1 MENAV
6 EALKMA
12 GFMILFVIALSI
24 TMVTLTQAKTT
35 ADALVKDQDRQE
47 SYQYIELDDSETMAF
62 SRTVTLADII
72 PTLYRYAQEDY
83 AVQFYVINYNV
94 PNGEPLPLNVYTSGS
109 GEDKNDLDL
118 DTEHWEENGVTRY
131 EEWRGNTTK
140 IKQHV
145 DDVVKKLQS
154 YTSYKFIERLG
165 TTEDYEESQ
174 DTEELVP
181 DINKQYKRI
190 ITYTLTFQ
198 R

>member
-12 GFMILFVIALSI
+12 GFMLLFIIALSI
-24 TMVTLTQAKTT
+24 TMITLTQAKTT
-35 ADALVKDQDRQE
+35 ADSLVKKQDRQQ
-47 SYQYIELDDSETMAF
+47 SYQYIEVTGDLSKSL

-83 AVQFYVINYNV
+83 AVQFY
-94 PNGEPLPLNVYTSGS
+94 TSSGS
-109 GEDKNDLDL
+109 PLYIYESGQIKNGVHVKKNDLDL
-118 DTEHWEENGVTRY
+118 DTEHWLENGETRY

-145 DDVVKKLQS
+145 DDVVEFLLAN
-154 YTSYKFIERLG
+154 YKNSNFEEKLG

-174 DTEELVP
+174 DTNELVP

-190 ITYTLTFQ
+190 ITYTLK
-198 R
+198 

>member
-12 GFMILFVIALSI
+12 GFMLLFIIALSI
-24 TMVTLTQAKTT
+24 TMITLTQAKTT
-35 ADALVKDQDRQE
+35 ADSLVKNQDRQQ
-47 SYQYIELDDSETMAF
+47 SYQYIEVNGDLSKSL

-83 AVQFYVINYNV
+83 AVQFY
-94 PNGEPLPLNVYTSGS
+94 TSSGS
-109 GEDKNDLDL
+109 PLYVYESGQIKNGVHVKKNDLDL
-118 DTEHWEENGVTRY
+118 DTEHWLENGETRY

-145 DDVVKKLQS
+145 DDVVEYLLAN
-154 YTSYKFIERLG
+154 YKNSNFEEKLG

-174 DTEELVP
+174 DTNELVP

-190 ITYTLTFQ
+190 ITYTLK
-198 R
+198 

>member
-12 GFMILFVIALSI
+12 GFMILFIIALSI
-24 TMVTLTQAKTT
+24 TMITLTQAKTA
-35 ADALVKDQDRQE
+35 ADSLVKNQDRQQ
-47 SYQYIELDDSETMAF
+47 SYQYIEVTGDLSKSL

-83 AVQFYVINYNV
+83 AVQFY
-94 PNGEPLPLNVYTSGS
+94 TSSGS
-109 GEDKNDLDL
+109 PLYVYESGQIKNGVHVKKNDLDL
-118 DTEHWEENGVTRY
+118 DTEHWLENGETRY

-145 DDVVKKLQS
+145 DDVVEFLLAN
-154 YTSYKFIERLG
+154 YKNSNFEEKLG

-174 DTEELVP
+174 DTNELVP

-190 ITYTLTFQ
+190 ITYTLK
-198 R
+198 

>member
-6 EALKMA
+6 EVLKMA
-12 GFMILFVIALSI
+12 GFMLLFIIALSI

-35 ADALVKDQDRQE
+35 ADSLVKNQDRQQ
-47 SYQYIELDDSETMAF
+47 SYHYIEVTGDLSRSL

-83 AVQFYVINYNV
+83 AVQFYTSSGNPLYVYESGQIKNGV
-94 PNGEPLPLNVYTSGS
+94 PVK
-109 GEDKNDLDL
+109 KNDLDL
-118 DTEHWEENGVTRY
+118 DTEHWVENGETRY

-145 DDVVKKLQS
+145 DDVVEYLLAN
-154 YTSYKFIERLG
+154 YKNSNFEEKLG
-165 TTEDYEESQ
+165 TTEEYEESQ
-174 DTEELVP
+174 DTNELVP

-190 ITYTLTFQ
+190 ITYTLK
-198 R
+198 

>member
-12 GFMILFVIALSI
+12 GFMLLFIIALSI
-24 TMVTLTQAKTT
+24 TMITLTQAKTT
-35 ADALVKDQDRQE
+35 ADSLVKNQDRQQ
-47 SYQYIELDDSETMAF
+47 SYQYIEVTGDLSKSL

-83 AVQFYVINYNV
+83 AVQFY
-94 PNGEPLPLNVYTSGS
+94 TSSGS
-109 GEDKNDLDL
+109 PLYIYESGQIKNGVPVKENDLDL
-118 DTEHWEENGVTRY
+118 DTEHWIENGETRY
-131 EEWRGNTTK
+131 EDWRGNTTK

-145 DDVVKKLQS
+145 DDVVEYLLAN
-154 YTSYKFIERLG
+154 YKNSNFEEKLG

-174 DTEELVP
+174 DTNELVP

-190 ITYTLTFQ
+190 ITYTLK
-198 R
+198 

>member
-12 GFMILFVIALSI
+12 GFMLLFIIALSI
-24 TMVTLTQAKTT
+24 TMITLTQAKTT
-35 ADALVKDQDRQE
+35 ADSLVKNQDRQQ
-47 SYQYIELDDSETMAF
+47 SYQYIEVTGDLSKSL

-83 AVQFYVINYNV
+83 AIQFY
-94 PNGEPLPLNVYTSGS
+94 TSSGS
-109 GEDKNDLDL
+109 PLYIYESGQIKNGVPVKKNDLDL
-118 DTEHWEENGVTRY
+118 DTEHWIENGETRY
-131 EEWRGNTTK
+131 EDWRGNTTK

-145 DDVVKKLQS
+145 DDVVEYLLAN
-154 YTSYKFIERLG
+154 YKNSNFEEKLG

-174 DTEELVP
+174 DTNELVP

-190 ITYTLTFQ
+190 ITYTLK
-198 R
+198 

>member
-12 GFMILFVIALSI
+12 GFMLLFIIALSI
-24 TMVTLTQAKTT
+24 TMITLTQAKTT
-35 ADALVKDQDRQE
+35 ADSLVKNQDRQQ
-47 SYQYIELDDSETMAF
+47 SYQYIEVTGDLSKSL

-83 AVQFYVINYNV
+83 AVQFY
-94 PNGEPLPLNVYTSGS
+94 TSSGS
-109 GEDKNDLDL
+109 PLYIYESGQIKNGVPVKKNDLDL
-118 DTEHWEENGVTRY
+118 DTEHWIENGETRY
-131 EEWRGNTTK
+131 EDWRGNTTK

-145 DDVVKKLQS
+145 DDVAEYLLAN
-154 YTSYKFIERLG
+154 YKNSNFEEKLG

-174 DTEELVP
+174 DTNELVP

-190 ITYTLTFQ
+190 ITYTLK
-198 R
+198 

>member
-12 GFMILFVIALSI
+12 GFMLLFIIAISI
-24 TMVTLTQAKTT
+24 TMITLTQAKTT
-35 ADALVKDQDRQE
+35 ADSLVKNQDRQQ
-47 SYQYIELDDSETMAF
+47 SYQYIEVTGDLSKSL

-83 AVQFYVINYNV
+83 AVQFY
-94 PNGEPLPLNVYTSGS
+94 TSSGS
-109 GEDKNDLDL
+109 PLYVYESGQIKNGVPVKKNDLDL
-118 DTEHWEENGVTRY
+118 DTEHWLENGETRY

-145 DDVVKKLQS
+145 DDVVEFLLAN
-154 YTSYKFIERLG
+154 YKNSNFEEKLG
-165 TTEDYEESQ
+165 TTEEYEESQ
-174 DTEELVP
+174 DTNELVP

-190 ITYTLTFQ
+190 ITYTLK
-198 R
+198 

>member
-12 GFMILFVIALSI
+12 GFMLLFIIALSI
-24 TMVTLTQAKTT
+24 TMITITQAKTT
-35 ADALVKDQDRQE
+35 ADSLVKNQDRQQ
-47 SYQYIELDDSETMAF
+47 SYQYIEVTGDLSKSL

-83 AVQFYVINYNV
+83 AVQFY
-94 PNGEPLPLNVYTSGS
+94 TSSGS
-109 GEDKNDLDL
+109 PLYVYESGQIKNGVHVKKNDLDL
-118 DTEHWEENGVTRY
+118 DTEHWLENGETRY

-145 DDVVKKLQS
+145 DDVVEYLLAN
-154 YTSYKFIERLG
+154 YKNSNFEEKLG

-174 DTEELVP
+174 DTNELVP

-190 ITYTLTFQ
+190 ITYTLK
-198 R
+198 

>member
-12 GFMILFVIALSI
+12 GFMLLFIIALSI
-24 TMVTLTQAKTT
+24 TMITLTQAKTT
-35 ADALVKDQDRQE
+35 ADSLVRNQDRQQ
-47 SYQYIELDDSETMAF
+47 SYQYIEVTGDLTKSL

-83 AVQFYVINYNV
+83 AVQFY
-94 PNGEPLPLNVYTSGS
+94 TSSGS
-109 GEDKNDLDL
+109 PLYVYESGQIKNGVHVKKNDLDL
-118 DTEHWEENGVTRY
+118 DTEHWVENGETRY

-145 DDVVKKLQS
+145 DDVVEYLLAN
-154 YTSYKFIERLG
+154 YKNSNFEEKLG

-174 DTEELVP
+174 DTNELVP

-190 ITYTLTFQ
+190 ITYTLK
-198 R
+198 

>member
-12 GFMILFVIALSI
+12 GFMLLFIIALSI
-24 TMVTLTQAKTT
+24 TMITLTQAKTT
-35 ADALVKDQDRQE
+35 ADSLVKNQDRQQ
-47 SYQYIELDDSETMAF
+47 SYQYIEVTGDLSKSL

-83 AVQFYVINYNV
+83 AVQFY
-94 PNGEPLPLNVYTSGS
+94 TSSGS
-109 GEDKNDLDL
+109 PLFIYESGQIKNGVPVKKNDLDL
-118 DTEHWEENGVTRY
+118 DTEHWIENGETRY
-131 EEWRGNTTK
+131 EDWRGNTTK

-145 DDVVKKLQS
+145 DDVVEYLLAN
-154 YTSYKFIERLG
+154 YKNSNFEEKLG

-174 DTEELVP
+174 DTNELVP

-190 ITYTLTFQ
+190 ITYTLK
-198 R
+198 

>member
-12 GFMILFVIALSI
+12 GFMILFIIALSI
-24 TMVTLTQAKTT
+24 TMITLTQAKTT
-35 ADALVKDQDRQE
+35 ADSLVKNQDRQQ
-47 SYQYIELDDSETMAF
+47 SYQYIEVTGDLSKSL

-83 AVQFYVINYNV
+83 AVQFY
-94 PNGEPLPLNVYTSGS
+94 TSSGS
-109 GEDKNDLDL
+109 PLYVYESGQIKNGVHVKKNDLDL
-118 DTEHWEENGVTRY
+118 DTEHWLENGETRY

-145 DDVVKKLQS
+145 DDVVEFLLAN
-154 YTSYKFIERLG
+154 YKNSNFEEKLG

-174 DTEELVP
+174 DTNELVP
-181 DINKQYKRI
+181 VINKQYKRI
-190 ITYTLTFQ
+190 ITYTLK
-198 R
+198 

>member
-12 GFMILFVIALSI
+12 GFMLLFIIALSI

-35 ADALVKDQDRQE
+35 ADSLVKNQDRQE
-47 SYQYIELDDSETMAF
+47 SYQYVELAEGETKAF
-62 SRTVTLADII
+62 SRTVTLSDII

-83 AVQFYVINYNV
+83 AVQFYNSD
-94 PNGEPLPLNVYTSGS
+94 GSPLNVYES
-109 GEDKNDLDL
+109 GEIRNGVNVRKNDLDL

-145 DDVVKKLQS
+145 DDVVEFLLQPE
-154 YTSYKFIERLG
+154 YKDRQFEERLG
-165 TTEDYEESQ
+165 TIEDFEENQ
-174 DTEELVP
+174 DTNELVP

-190 ITYTLTFQ
+190 ITYTLK
-198 R
+198 

>member
-12 GFMILFVIALSI
+12 GFMLLFIIALSI
-24 TMVTLTQAKTT
+24 TMITLTQAKTT
-35 ADALVKDQDRQE
+35 ADSLVKNQDRQQ
-47 SYQYIELDDSETMAF
+47 SYQYIEVTGDLSKSL

-83 AVQFYVINYNV
+83 AVQFY
-94 PNGEPLPLNVYTSGS
+94 TSSGS
-109 GEDKNDLDL
+109 PLYIYESGQIKNGVPVKKNDLDL
-118 DTEHWEENGVTRY
+118 DTEHWIENGETRY
-131 EEWRGNTTK
+131 EDWRGNTTK

-145 DDVVKKLQS
+145 DDVVEYLLAN
-154 YTSYKFIERLG
+154 YKNSNFEEKLG

-174 DTEELVP
+174 DTNELVP

-190 ITYTLTFQ
+190 ITYTFK
-198 R
+198 

>member
-12 GFMILFVIALSI
+12 GFMILFIIALSI
-24 TMVTLTQAKTT
+24 TMITLTQAKTT
-35 ADALVKDQDRQE
+35 ADSLVKNQDRQQ
-47 SYQYIELDDSETMAF
+47 SYQYIEVTGDLSKSL

-83 AVQFYVINYNV
+83 AVQFY
-94 PNGEPLPLNVYTSGS
+94 TSSGS
-109 GEDKNDLDL
+109 PLYVYESGQIKNGVHVKKNDLDL
-118 DTEHWEENGVTRY
+118 DTEHWLENGETRY

-145 DDVVKKLQS
+145 DDVVEFLLAN
-154 YTSYKFIERLG
+154 YKNSNFEEKLG

-174 DTEELVP
+174 DTNELVP
-181 DINKQYKRI
+181 DINKQYKRR
-190 ITYTLTFQ
+190 ITYTLK
-198 R
+198 

>member
-12 GFMILFVIALSI
+12 GFMILFIIALSI
-24 TMVTLTQAKTT
+24 TMITLTQAKIT
-35 ADALVKDQDRQE
+35 ADSLVKNQDRQQ
-47 SYQYIELDDSETMAF
+47 SYQYIEVTGDLSKSL

-83 AVQFYVINYNV
+83 AVQFY
-94 PNGEPLPLNVYTSGS
+94 TSSGS
-109 GEDKNDLDL
+109 PLYVYESGQIKNGVHVKKNDLDL
-118 DTEHWEENGVTRY
+118 DTEHWLENGETRY

-145 DDVVKKLQS
+145 DDVVEFLLAN
-154 YTSYKFIERLG
+154 YKNSNFEEKLG

-174 DTEELVP
+174 DTNELVP

-190 ITYTLTFQ
+190 ITYTLK
-198 R
+198 

>member
-12 GFMILFVIALSI
+12 GFMLLFIIALSI
-24 TMVTLTQAKTT
+24 TMITLTQAKTT
-35 ADALVKDQDRQE
+35 ADSLVKNQNRQQ
-47 SYQYIELDDSETMAF
+47 SYQYIEVTGDLSKSL

-83 AVQFYVINYNV
+83 AVQFY
-94 PNGEPLPLNVYTSGS
+94 TSSGS
-109 GEDKNDLDL
+109 PLYIYESGQIKNGVPVKKNDLDL
-118 DTEHWEENGVTRY
+118 DTEHWIENGETRY
-131 EEWRGNTTK
+131 EDWRGNTTK

-145 DDVVKKLQS
+145 DDVVEYLLAN
-154 YTSYKFIERLG
+154 YKNSNFEEKLG

-174 DTEELVP
+174 DTNELVP

-190 ITYTLTFQ
+190 ITYTLK
-198 R
+198 

>member
-12 GFMILFVIALSI
+12 GFMLLFIIALSI
-24 TMVTLTQAKTT
+24 TMITLTQAKTT
-35 ADALVKDQDRQE
+35 ADSLVKNQDRQQ
-47 SYQYIELDDSETMAF
+47 SYQYIEVTGDLSKSL

-83 AVQFYVINYNV
+83 AVQFY
-94 PNGEPLPLNVYTSGS
+94 TSSGS
-109 GEDKNDLDL
+109 PLYIYESGQIKNGVPVKKNDLDL
-118 DTEHWEENGVTRY
+118 DTEHWIENGKTRY
-131 EEWRGNTTK
+131 EDWRGNTTK

-145 DDVVKKLQS
+145 DDVVEYLLAN
-154 YTSYKFIERLG
+154 YKNSNFEEKLG

-174 DTEELVP
+174 DTNELVP

-190 ITYTLTFQ
+190 ITYTLK
-198 R
+198 

>member
-12 GFMILFVIALSI
+12 GFMLLFIIALSI

-35 ADALVKDQDRQE
+35 ADSLVKNQDRQQ
-47 SYQYIELDDSETMAF
+47 SYHYIEVTGDLSRSL

-83 AVQFYVINYNV
+83 AVQFY
-94 PNGEPLPLNVYTSGS
+94 TSSGS
-109 GEDKNDLDL
+109 PLYIYESGQIKNGVPVKKNDLDL
-118 DTEHWEENGVTRY
+118 DTEHWIENGETRY
-131 EEWRGNTTK
+131 EDWRGNTTK

-145 DDVVKKLQS
+145 DDVVEYLLAN
-154 YTSYKFIERLG
+154 YKNSNFEEKLG

-174 DTEELVP
+174 DTNELVP

-190 ITYTLTFQ
+190 ITYTLK
-198 R
+198 

>member
-12 GFMILFVIALSI
+12 GFMLLFIIALSI
-24 TMVTLTQAKTT
+24 TMITLTQAKTT
-35 ADALVKDQDRQE
+35 ADSLVRNQDRQQ
-47 SYQYIELDDSETMAF
+47 SYQYIEVTGDLSRSL

-83 AVQFYVINYNV
+83 AVQFY
-94 PNGEPLPLNVYTSGS
+94 TSSGS
-109 GEDKNDLDL
+109 PLYIYESGQIKNGVHVKKNDLDL
-118 DTEHWEENGVTRY
+118 DTEHWLENGETRY

-145 DDVVKKLQS
+145 DDVVEYLLAN
-154 YTSYKFIERLG
+154 YKNSNFEEKLG

-174 DTEELVP
+174 DTNELVP

-190 ITYTLTFQ
+190 ITYTLK
-198 R
+198 

>member
-12 GFMILFVIALSI
+12 GFMLLFIIALSI
-24 TMVTLTQAKTT
+24 TMITLTQAKTT
-35 ADALVKDQDRQE
+35 ADSLVKNQDRQQ
-47 SYQYIELDDSETMAF
+47 SYQYIEVTGDLSKSL

-83 AVQFYVINYNV
+83 AVQFY
-94 PNGEPLPLNVYTSGS
+94 TSSGS
-109 GEDKNDLDL
+109 PLYIYESGQIKNGVPVKKNDLDL
-118 DTEHWEENGVTRY
+118 DTEHWIENGETRY

-145 DDVVKKLQS
+145 DDVVEYLLAN
-154 YTSYKFIERLG
+154 YKNSNFEEKLG

-174 DTEELVP
+174 DTNELVP

-190 ITYTLTFQ
+190 ITYTLK
-198 R
+198 

>member
-12 GFMILFVIALSI
+12 GFMLLFIIALSI
-24 TMVTLTQAKTT
+24 TMITLTQAKTT
-35 ADALVKDQDRQE
+35 ADSLVKNQDRQQ
-47 SYQYIELDDSETMAF
+47 SYQYIEVTGDLSKSL

-83 AVQFYVINYNV
+83 AVQFY
-94 PNGEPLPLNVYTSGS
+94 TSSGS
-109 GEDKNDLDL
+109 PLYIYESGQIKNVVPVKKNDLDL
-118 DTEHWEENGVTRY
+118 DTEHWIENGETRY
-131 EEWRGNTTK
+131 EDWRGNTTK

-145 DDVVKKLQS
+145 DDVVEYLLAN
-154 YTSYKFIERLG
+154 YKNSNFEEKLG

-174 DTEELVP
+174 DTNELVP

-190 ITYTLTFQ
+190 ITYTLK
-198 R
+198 

>member
-12 GFMILFVIALSI
+12 GFMILFIIALSI
-24 TMVTLTQAKTT
+24 TMITLTQAKTT
-35 ADALVKDQDRQE
+35 ADSLVKNQDRQQ
-47 SYQYIELDDSETMAF
+47 SYQYIEVTGDLSKSL

-83 AVQFYVINYNV
+83 AVQFY
-94 PNGEPLPLNVYTSGS
+94 TSSGS
-109 GEDKNDLDL
+109 PLYVYESGQIKNGVHVKKNDLDL
-118 DTEHWEENGVTRY
+118 DTEHWLENGETRY

-145 DDVVKKLQS
+145 DDVVEFLLAN
-154 YTSYKFIERLG
+154 YKNSNFEEKLG

-174 DTEELVP
+174 DTNELVP

-190 ITYTLTFQ
+190 ITYTLK
-198 R
+198 

>member
-12 GFMILFVIALSI
+12 GFMLLFIIALSI
-24 TMVTLTQAKTT
+24 TMINLTQAKTT
-35 ADALVKDQDRQE
+35 ADSLVKNQDRQQ
-47 SYQYIELDDSETMAF
+47 SYQYIEVTGDLSKSL

-83 AVQFYVINYNV
+83 AVQFY
-94 PNGEPLPLNVYTSGS
+94 TSSGS
-109 GEDKNDLDL
+109 PLYIYESGQIKNGVPVKKNDLDL
-118 DTEHWEENGVTRY
+118 DTEHWIENGETRY
-131 EEWRGNTTK
+131 EDWRGNTTK

-145 DDVVKKLQS
+145 DDVVEYLLAN
-154 YTSYKFIERLG
+154 YKNSNFEEKLG

-174 DTEELVP
+174 DTNELVP

-190 ITYTLTFQ
+190 ITYTLK
-198 R
+198 

>member
-12 GFMILFVIALSI
+12 GFMILFIIALSI
-24 TMVTLTQAKTT
+24 TMITLTQAKTT
-35 ADALVKDQDRQE
+35 ADSLVKNQDRQQ
-47 SYQYIELDDSETMAF
+47 SYQYIEVTGDLSKSL

-83 AVQFYVINYNV
+83 AVQFY
-94 PNGEPLPLNVYTSGS
+94 TSSGS
-109 GEDKNDLDL
+109 PLYVYESGQIKNGVHVKKNDLDL
-118 DTEHWEENGVTRY
+118 DTEHWLENGETRY

-140 IKQHV
+140 IKQHE
-145 DDVVKKLQS
+145 DDVVEFLLAN
-154 YTSYKFIERLG
+154 YKNSNFEEKLG

-174 DTEELVP
+174 DTNELVP

-190 ITYTLTFQ
+190 ITYTLK
-198 R
+198 